1 MIPLEVT
8 GEPFP
13 IMETG
18 ATILLIGVLMTAG
31 WLWYLYR

>member
-13 IMETG
+13 IAETG
-18 ATILLIGVLMTAG
+18 ATILIVSLLVTLG